1 MAENTTSRHP
11 LFNFE
16 IDDRLTN
23 IIVFVVLAIGLI
35 IFTFVMTNTWRKTY
49 TYEAKFSDEIVSE
62 IKISDD
68 DMTLSVTVKDTT
80 TSQKGDMKLIQKDDE
95 GYKYYQ
101 VEFEDTVVQIRIKDD
116 ELVLAY
122 PSGEA
127 VKFEKR

>member
-68 DMTLSVTVKDTT
+68 DLTLSVTVKDTT

>member
-49 TYEAKFSDEIVSE
+49 TYEARFSDEIVSE

-68 DMTLSVTVKDTT
+68 NMTLSVTVKDTT

>member
-68 DMTLSVTVKDTT
+68 NMTLSVTVKDTT

>member
-49 TYEAKFSDEIVSE
+49 TYEARFSDEIVSE

>member
-35 IFTFVMTNTWRKTY
+35 IFTFVMTHTWRKTY
-49 TYEAKFSDEIVSE
+49 TYDARFSDEIVSE

>member
-23 IIVFVVLAIGLI
+23 IIVFIVLAIGLI

-68 DMTLSVTVKDTT
+68 DLTLSVTVKDTT

>member
-1 MAENTTSRHP
+1 MAENTTSHHP

-49 TYEAKFSDEIVSE
+49 TYEARFSDEIVSE

-68 DMTLSVTVKDTT
+68 NMTLSVTVKDTT

>member
-23 IIVFVVLAIGLI
+23 IIVFVVLALGLI

-49 TYEAKFSDEIVSE
+49 TYEARFSDEIVSE